1 VPFDP
6 RKPFDPSGVRIGTP
20 SISSRGIG
28 EDHMAA
34 IAKWMDRAIAAADD
48 ERALHAIRA
57 EVAEFC
63 KAFPAPGIGI

>member
-1 VPFDP
+1 
-6 RKPFDPSGVRIGTP
+6 VRIGTP
-20 SISSRGIG
+20 SISSRGMG
-28 EDHMAA
+28 EGDMAA

-48 ERALHAIRA
+48 ERALQAIRA